1 MRMTALTVLLCLC
14 GATQAAQMPV
24 AALPGGILVYKQV
37 QSIRER
43 KFSDIV
49 EQKTDFSCGAAAL
62 ATVLRQAYWLDVD
75 EDHIIKGML
84 VNADQ
89 DLVRTQGFSHA
100 GHETLHRKHRY
111 ARQGL
116 QDSA

>member
-1 MRMTALTVLLCLC
+1 MRVTAVSLLLCLAC
-14 GATQAAQMPV
+14 TAEAAQIPV
-24 AALPGGILVYKQV
+24 AALPGGMLVYKPV

-75 EDHIIKGML
+75 EEHVIKGML

-89 DLVRTQGFSHA
+89 NLVRTQGFPCW
-100 GHETLHRKHRY
+100 T
-111 ARQGL
+111 
-116 QDSA
+116 